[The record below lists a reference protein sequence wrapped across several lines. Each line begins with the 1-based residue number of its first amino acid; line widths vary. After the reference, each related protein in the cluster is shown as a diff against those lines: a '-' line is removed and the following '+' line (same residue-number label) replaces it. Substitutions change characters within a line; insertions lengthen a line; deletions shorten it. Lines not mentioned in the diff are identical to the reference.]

1 MSKSVFRPFW
11 SLDVIDT
18 ENWLYNMSSK
28 GYHLKKIE
36 AITKVFIFEKGELGK
51 IYYRICHHK
60 TASNVASQSL
70 RTTGWYSVF
79 SKGKWSI
86 LANKND
92 EFQIKIHPSRES
104 LINRSRIIKYSI
116 GSLLAMWFVMSL
128 MPMFFLGELLFNFN
142 DVALNSTFMPGAKLS
157 MIIILLVLILL
168 GYIMINLN
176 KSDKKLRSEDG
187 LNLNLGSTLPIDKI
201 LDRKSERQ
209 LRKDGKTIKK
219 IKLGWFYSPDRT
231 EEWLERMEMKGY
243 NLYRMSGTGNTFYF
257 LIGEPRNVKYSLDFQ
272 INVNDSY
279 FEIHKSNGWKMIF
292 TTSSKFIKHTLWGK
306 EYFDEKPGLY
316 SSSSHILK
324 QARNQCIF
332 YCILFTP
339 LLIMYQFILKS
350 NIKMY
355 VYGIPI
361 SWPAL
366 IVFSLAILQFGSLII
381 KSLGYYLRTKK
392 KIS

>member
-11 SLDVIDT
+11 SLDIIET
-18 ENWLYNMSSK
+18 ENWLKDMSTK
-28 GYHLKKIE
+28 GYCFKKIE
-36 AITKVFIFEKGELGK
+36 SLTKVFVFEKDEMDK
-51 IYYRICHHK
+51 IHYRICHHK

-70 RTTGWYSVF
+70 RTNGWYSVF

-92 EFQIKIHPSRES
+92 ESQIKIHPSRES
-104 LINRSRIIKYSI
+104 LLNRSRIIKYSI
-116 GSLLAMWFVMSL
+116 GTLFAMWFVMSL

-168 GYIMINLN
+168 VYIMINLN

-187 LNLNLGSTLPIDKI
+187 LDSNLGSILPIDTI
-201 LDRKSERQ
+201 SDYKSERK
-209 LRKDGKTIKK
+209 LRKDGKAIKK
-219 IKLGWFYSPDRT
+219 IKLGWFYSPDKT
-231 EEWLERMEMKGY
+231 EEWLEIMEKKGY

-257 LIGEPRNVKYSLDFQ
+257 SIGEPRNVKYSLDFQ
-272 INVNDSY
+272 INVPDSY
-279 FEIHKSNGWKMIF
+279 FEIHNSNGWKMIF

-306 EYFDEKPGLY
+306 EYFDEKPDLY
-316 SSSSHILK
+316 SDASHILK
-324 QARNQCIF
+324 QARKQCIF

-339 LLIMYQFILKS
+339 PLIMYQFILKS

-355 VYGIPI
+355 FKGIPI
-361 SWPAL
+361 YWPAL
-366 IVFSLAILQFGSLII
+366 IIFSLAILQFLVFII